1 MNPSAAPDVTP
12 SAVPVAGTAQQ
23 VLRRLILYVLLFILV
38 LVAATGLAGLLERL
52 FSSGSEMASTD
63 VTGLARAL
71 AFTLIGGPLALLLWW
86 LVWKK
91 LDDGDERGTVG
102 WGLYVAAMYTIAL
115 IIFTTALLGWAA
127 SLVDGSEPRWSSA
140 LATGVV
146 WGAVWAWHR
155 WMWRHPA
162 RGPRSLEDVPSVVG
176 AVFGLM
182 VGAAGGITALGRL
195 LDDAIRGITLLT
207 TAVEPWWQAVLQ
219 ASVWAVGGTA
229 VWWWHWKRDP
239 GSRLKTG
246 LADVA
251 VVAVGVFAA
260 GITALGG
267 AGVALFAL
275 LRLAFDRTDP
285 DTVML
290 APLGPAVAAAAIGAL
305 IWRYHR
311 TLAADRAA
319 GTVRASRL
327 VTAGVALAAAA
338 SGIGVVV
345 NAALALAV
353 AALAGDGSRSL
364 LLGGVSSLVVG
375 GPIWWLAWKPAKQ
388 HEPGA
393 AHPPGRRVYLVAF
406 FGISAVVALVAL
418 LVVGYR
424 LFEFFLGD
432 VSGGSVVDRIR
443 GPLGLLVAAG
453 LVAGYHYS
461 LWRHEHSESEAVPQA
476 EAGAEAGAAD
486 LTDKTE
492 KRPSIGHV
500 TLVSGSHSE
509 ALSRAIATATGAQV
523 TVWRRADG
531 VSHPRAIPQQVGHQP
546 PAPSGPGESDEES
559 ALAARVTQALEGTV
573 ARHVLLV
580 IGHDT
585 GADAQIEVIP
595 LAVDGQKARHP
606 S

>member
-1 MNPSAAPDVTP
+1 MNKPAAPDVTP

-23 VLRRLILYVLLFILV
+23 VLRRLILYMLLFILV

-71 AFTLIGGPLALLLWW
+71 AFTLIGGPMALLLWW
-86 LVWKK
+86 FVWKR

-102 WGLYVAAMYTIAL
+102 WGLYIAAMYTIAL
-115 IIFTTALLGWAA
+115 ISFTTTLLGWAA
-127 SLVDGSEPRWSSA
+127 SIVDGSEPRWYAA
-140 LATGVV
+140 LATGLV
-146 WGAVWAWHR
+146 WGAVWGWHR

-162 RGPRSLEDVPSVVG
+162 RGPRSLADVPSVVG
-176 AVFGLM
+176 AVFGLV
-182 VGAAGGITALGRL
+182 VGAAGAITALGRL
-195 LDDAIRGITLLT
+195 LDDALRGFTSLT
-207 TAVEPWWQAVLQ
+207 TAAEPWWQPVLQ
-219 ASVWAVGGTA
+219 GAVWAAGGSA

-239 GSRLKTG
+239 GSRLKSG

-260 GITALGG
+260 AITALGG

-285 DTVML
+285 DTEML
-290 APLGPAVAAAAIGAL
+290 APLGPALAAAAIGAL
-305 IWRYHR
+305 VWRYHR

-327 VTAGVALAAAA
+327 VTSGVALAAAA

-353 AALAGDGSRSL
+353 SPLAGDGSRSL
-364 LLGGVSSLVVG
+364 LLGGLSSLMVG
-375 GPIWWLAWKPAKQ
+375 GPVWWLAWKPAQ
-388 HEPGA
+388 QPEPGA

-418 LVVGYR
+418 LVIGYR

-432 VSGGSVVDRIR
+432 VSGGSVVDRVR

-461 LWRHEHSESEAVPQA
+461 LWRHEHALP
-476 EAGAEAGAAD
+476 EAGAEAEPEVAADAAD
-486 LTDKTE
+486 LTE
-492 KRPSIGHV
+492 KKPTIGHV
-500 TLVSGSHSE
+500 TLVTGTHPE
-509 ALSRAIATATGAQV
+509 AISSAIAAATGAQV

-531 VSHPRAIPQQVGHQP
+531 VSHQPASPQP
-546 PAPSGPGESDEES
+546 PAPSGQGESTEQE

-573 ARHVLLV
+573 ARSVLLV

-585 GADAQIEVIP
+585 GADAQIQVIP
-595 LAVDGQKARHP
+595 LATDGQKAGHQT
-606 S
+606 